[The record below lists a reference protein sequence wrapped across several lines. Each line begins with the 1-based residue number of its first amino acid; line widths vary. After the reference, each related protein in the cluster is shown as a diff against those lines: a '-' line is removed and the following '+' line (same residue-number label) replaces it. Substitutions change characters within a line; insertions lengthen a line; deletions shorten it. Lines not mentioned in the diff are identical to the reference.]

1 MRFVA
6 DASIAAAWVLPD
18 EDTALADLAFDRLGE
33 DTAVV
38 PNLFW
43 HELRNVL
50 LKAERRGR
58 ISKEH
63 ANASM
68 ARVRR
73 LAIRCPADADDD
85 HVMALARRPP
95 TDSLRRELP
104 GARDYRGVS
113 TRKPRRPAQR
123 SSNGR
128 RRRSAGLDASAR
140 RRCANAASLAA
151 TCFAASISIPPGTTN
166 VRASAGPNVAHRH
179 RAAC

>member
-58 ISKEH
+58 ITTQH

-68 ARVRR
+68 TRMRR
-73 LAIRCPADADDD
+73 LAIRCPADSDDD
-85 HVMALARRPP
+85 HVMALARGHQL
-95 TDSLRRELP
+95 T
-104 GARDYRGVS
+104 AY
-113 TRKPRRPAQR
+113 
-123 SSNGR
+123 
-128 RRRSAGLDASAR
+128 DASYLALAITEE
-140 RRCANAASLAA
+140 CPLASLDGRLNEAA
-151 TCFAASISIPPGTTN
+151 
-166 VRASAGPNVAHRH
+166 RAEGVAVL
-179 RAAC
+179 A

>member
-58 ISKEH
+58 ISKDH

-85 HVMALARRPP
+85 HVMALARGHQL
-95 TDSLRRELP
+95 T
-104 GARDYRGVS
+104 AY
-113 TRKPRRPAQR
+113 
-123 SSNGR
+123 
-128 RRRSAGLDASAR
+128 DASYLALAITEE
-140 RRCANAASLAA
+140 CLLASLDGRLNEAA
-151 TCFAASISIPPGTTN
+151 TAEG
-166 VRASAGPNVAHRH
+166 VAVL
-179 RAAC
+179 A

>member
-1 MRFVA
+1 MRLVA

-85 HVMALARRPP
+85 HVMALARGHQL
-95 TDSLRRELP
+95 T
-104 GARDYRGVS
+104 AY
-113 TRKPRRPAQR
+113 
-123 SSNGR
+123 
-128 RRRSAGLDASAR
+128 DASYLALAITEE
-140 RRCANAASLAA
+140 CLLASLDGRLNEAA
-151 TCFAASISIPPGTTN
+151 TAEG
-166 VRASAGPNVAHRH
+166 VAVL
-179 RAAC
+179 A